1 MLSKA
6 KIGIVVIV
14 LIIGAILILP
24 ALISVAGTS
33 ASMTAQHYNEG
44 EPVGV
49 PISPGLGF
57 VDPGGSPVTDVTIT
71 ISWTVTMVG
80 IEADTLVVEC
90 KIGIYIPYVTSPT
103 ESTIT
108 SNDAVGSHP
117 FSYAIAS
124 YLPTGEGGSLTWV
137 GTLDAHG
144 FDDAGV
150 RVDAVQWTQPLTI
163 TYGWDSGS
171 ITIEGS
177 IGA

>member
-1 MLSKA
+1 VLSKV
-6 KIGIVVIV
+6 KIGIIVII

-24 ALISVAGTS
+24 ALISVAGTN

-49 PISPGLGF
+49 PIGPGLGF

-71 ISWTVTMVG
+71 ISWTITMIG
-80 IEADTLVVEC
+80 IEDGTLVVEC
-90 KIGIYIPYVTSPT
+90 KIGIYIPYVTAPT
-103 ESTIT
+103 ESTVT

-117 FSYAIAS
+117 FPYLITA

-150 RVDAVQWTQPLTI
+150 RVDAVQWTQTLTI
-163 TYGWDSGS
+163 SYTWDSGS